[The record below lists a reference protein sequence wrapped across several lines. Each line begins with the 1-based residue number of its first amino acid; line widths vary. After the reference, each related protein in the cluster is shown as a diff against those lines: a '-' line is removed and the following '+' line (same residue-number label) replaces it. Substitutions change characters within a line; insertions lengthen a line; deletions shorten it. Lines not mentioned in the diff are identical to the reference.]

1 MEFFG
6 DLLLSAVVSIAV
18 ALLIVVIF
26 AIGDLEHRAD
36 DKRAAVVDDLGVDE
50 KLKQSGRESEG
61 EDEIIGEIAGDL
73 FSSCVGD
80 AEVLEFNPA
89 IEIEGLNCGRAGE
102 VDQGEK
108 NFEVA
113 EGNQMKLEEEKEE
126 EKKKGLMIGVEDEWE
141 GIERSEVVKRFGV
154 ACKYS
159 GSADGGMAL
168 SKLGGD
174 VRMRLYGLR
183 KVAIEGP
190 CYQPQ
195 PMALKIS
202 ARAKWQAWQKLG
214 NMNPEVAME
223 QYINLLS
230 ESIPE
235 WMEQITRGAANKQD
249 SSDSSGPWQ
258 SKTEKLD
265 VASPLH
271 GKLSSGTD
279 RNPEDCV
286 REYEATVGTEYFGH
300 GLPKTV
306 LFNLLSP
313 SPVRFLNLL
322 W

>member
-1 MEFFG
+1 MEFLG
-6 DLLLSAVVSIAV
+6 DLLLSVVVSIAV

-36 DKRAAVVDDLGVDE
+36 GKRVAVVDDLGVDE
-50 KLKQSGRESEG
+50 KLKRSGRESEG
-61 EDEIIGEIAGDL
+61 EDEIVGGISVDL

-80 AEVLEFNPA
+80 AEVLEFNPEM
-89 IEIEGLNCGRAGE
+89 EIEGLNCARAGE
-102 VDQGEK
+102 VDLEEK
-108 NFEVA
+108 NFEVV
-113 EGNQMKLEEEKEE
+113 EGGKMKLEEEEE
-126 EKKKGLMIGVEDEWE
+126 GEKKKGLMIGVEDDWE

-174 VRMRLYGLR
+174 VRLRLYGLR

-195 PMALKIS
+195 PMALKVS

-230 ESIPE
+230 ESIPG
-235 WMEQITRGAANKQD
+235 WMEQLTSGTANKQD

-258 SKTEKLD
+258 SITEKLD

-271 GKLSSGTD
+271 GKLTSGTD
-279 RNPEDCV
+279 RYSLDIESLC
-286 REYEATVGTEYFGH
+286 
-300 GLPKTV
+300 
-306 LFNLLSP
+306 
-313 SPVRFLNLL
+313 FLMKHSSESFCSNALNFSNG
-322 W
+322 